1 MSENI
6 KHGFNIDLSL
16 EDVNVSFQVNVTV
29 PIKKSEKLTAFQAEM
44 QELAIKFFNSVKS
57 EPTDV
62 WITNP
67 GPNKINAIKVV
78 RALTYCGLKEAKDL
92 IESQTPIKVNKNP
105 LVLSEKE
112 LTRSQAISWMN
123 QLKEAGCTVH
133 VGHERLGVLA

>member
-67 GPNKINAIKVV
+67 GPSKISAIKVV
-78 RALTYCGLKEAKDL
+78 RELTYCGLKEAKDL
-92 IESQTPIKVNKNP
+92 IESQTPIKVNKNK
-105 LVLSEKE
+105 LIFCDKE
-112 LTRSQAISWMN
+112 LTRSQAIGWMER
-123 QLKEAGCTVH
+123 LKEAGCTVH
-133 VGHERLGVLA
+133 VGHERLAVMA